1 MEFVIRILSCLL
13 VLPLISP
20 VSAQPSVPVGAR
32 WLDHLNNDLLP
43 FWTTET
49 ALGSPLG
56 AFPSIRCD
64 DRSLYNA
71 RKPCPEIG
79 RDRFQQHQ
87 RYLVALSRQA
97 YGYGVAFHLTG
108 NRVYLNEMK
117 AGVDFIRQNAMD
129 RLNGGMATVQNL
141 SKDTWGPSVELR
153 TPQQLAYGLL
163 GMSFYYYLTRDAD
176 VLQDVLAVKNYIF
189 EKYATPS
196 GAIRWQPTT
205 AKETPREDKQLV
217 AQLDQM
223 NTYLVLL
230 TPMLPEP
237 VQKEWKENLV
247 QLSKVMIDQFYS
259 PDDQLFFKAAN
270 QPGDKMLATTP
281 TDFGHNAK
289 ALWMIRWAGL
299 ITGHAELVSFAQDHA
314 QALLKQAYLEDCGC
328 WAGGVLPR
336 GVLDLDKPWWVYA
349 ELDQLAGTLAL
360 SDPKFTQYLPR
371 AYDYWFTHF
380 VDKEFG
386 EVWNTVDGRTHA
398 PVRQSPKQWEWKN
411 AYHSFEHAL
420 VGYIVGQKLNN
431 QPITLY
437 YAFPNDETVRSTQPY
452 FYSGI
457 AKDVEIEK
465 ANEGQ
470 RVQKVTFSNVH

>member
-1 MEFVIRILSCLL
+1 MNVVIRTLLHIL
-13 VLPLISP
+13 VLSLIMP
-20 VSAQPSVPVGAR
+20 ALAQQAVPPGAR
-32 WLDHLNNDLLP
+32 WLEHLNNDLLP
-43 FWTTET
+43 FWTTDT
-49 ALGSPLG
+49 ALGTPVG

-64 DRSLYNA
+64 DRSIYDP

-79 RDRFQQHQ
+79 GDRPQLHA
-87 RYLVALSRQA
+87 RHLVALSRQA

-108 NRVYLNEMK
+108 NPIYLAEMK
-117 AGVDFIRQNAMD
+117 AGIDFIRHNAMD
-129 RLNGGMATVQNL
+129 RANGGMATTQNL
-141 SKDTWGPSVELR
+141 PTDTWGPAPELR

-163 GMSFYYYLTRDAD
+163 GLSFYYYLTRDPD

-189 EKYATPS
+189 EKYAAPS
-196 GAIRWQPTT
+196 GAIQWQPTT
-205 AKETPREDKQLV
+205 ANGTAREDKKLV

-237 VQKEWKENLV
+237 IRSEWKESLV
-247 QLSKVMIDQFYS
+247 QLSKVMIEQFYS
-259 PDDQLFFKAAN
+259 PADKLFFLSAN
-270 QPGDKMLATTP
+270 QPTDRDLATTP

-299 ITGHAELVSFAQDHA
+299 IAGHADVVAFSQDNA
-314 QALLKQAYLEDCGC
+314 QALLTRAYLEDCGC
-328 WAGGVLPR
+328 WAEGVRPGGA
-336 GVLDLDKPWWVYA
+336 LDLDKSWWIYA

-360 SDPKFTQYLPR
+360 SDPKFAQYLPR

-386 EVWNTVDGRTHA
+386 EVWNSVDGRTHA
-398 PVRQSPKQWEWKN
+398 PVRQAPKQWEWKN

-420 VGYIVGQKLNN
+420 IGYIVGQQLND

-437 YAFPNDETVRSTQPY
+437 YAFSSAEVARSALPY
-452 FYSGI
+452 FYSGVI
-457 AKDVEIEK
+457 KSIEPV
-465 ANEGQ
+465 NQGQ
-470 RVQKVTFSNVH
+470 PLQKVTFGNVH